1 MFFKPDAITAAI
13 EKEQLELIS
22 KLEGKEP
29 DTAEY
34 SKITEQLKALNE
46 LKTKKSHFTK
56 DGVLGALTSLTG
68 ILLVLNYEKLGAVT
82 SKAFGMVRKP

>member
-1 MFFKPDAITAAI
+1 MFFKNDAFTQAI

-22 KLEGKEP
+22 KLEDKEP

-34 SKITEQLKALNE
+34 AKITEQLKVLND

-56 DGVLGALTSLTG
+56 DGVLGAVTSLAG
-68 ILLVLNYEKLGAVT
+68 ILLVLNYERIGAVT
-82 SKAFGMVRKP
+82 SKSFGLIRKP

>member
-1 MFFKPDAITAAI
+1 MFFKTDAVTQAV
-13 EKEQLELIS
+13 EKEQLELIA

-34 SKITEQLKALNE
+34 GKITEQLKALND
-46 LKTKKSHFTK
+46 LKTKKSQFTK
-56 DGVLGALTSLTG
+56 DGVLGALTSLAG

-82 SKAFGMVRKP
+82 SKSFGMIRKA

>member
-1 MFFKPDAITAAI
+1 MFFKTDAFTQAI

-34 SKITEQLKALNE
+34 AKITEQLKVLND

-56 DGVLGALTSLTG
+56 DGVLGAVTSLAG
-68 ILLVLNYEKLGAVT
+68 ILLVLNYERIGAVT
-82 SKAFGMVRKP
+82 SKSFGLIRKP